1 MPCVYLMLVLVG
13 FIAGY
18 VYAGAIRWARSARPA
33 IELPRARMRRSRYQR
48 VIHSLDA
55 RDRATWPMRERM
67 PGEPP
72 C

>member
-1 MPCVYLMLVLVG
+1 MLFVYLMLVTVG
-13 FIAGY
+13 FVAGHIH
-18 VYAGAIRWARSARPA
+18 AAAMRWTRRPRPT
-33 IELPRARMRRSRYQR
+33 IMLPRAAARRTRYQR
-48 VIHSLDA
+48 AIHSLDV